1 MSKLNRYNLLPKDLL
16 MIQTNSLSRT
26 PPSIIIRH
34 SFILLILIG
43 ILTACTPTTNI
54 QGQISSSEKVNL
66 IKLGQSN
73 KNDVINLLG
82 TPSITS
88 VYGDKVW
95 YYLTQ
100 TTETKAFF
108 KPVVIERKIYAII
121 FNNKNKVINTAT
133 YTEKDSVPISLVS
146 RVTPTSGN
154 ELTILQQLF
163 ANLGRFSGSE
173 ADLENK

>member
-1 MSKLNRYNLLPKDLL
+1 
-16 MIQTNSLSRT
+16 
-26 PPSIIIRH
+26 
-34 SFILLILIG
+34 
-43 ILTACTPTTNI
+43 
-54 QGQISSSEKVNL
+54 
-66 IKLGQSN
+66 
-73 KNDVINLLG
+73 VINLLG